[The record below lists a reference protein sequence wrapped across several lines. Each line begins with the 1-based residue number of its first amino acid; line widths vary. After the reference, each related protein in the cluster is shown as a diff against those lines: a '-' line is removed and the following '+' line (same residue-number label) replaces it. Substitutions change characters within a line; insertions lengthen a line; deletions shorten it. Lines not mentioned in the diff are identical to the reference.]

1 MTREQQAAH
10 ERLLSIL
17 PVRHHKGPAFIDPIP
32 RNTVGKGGRGIPKA
46 VIVDGRKYESMT
58 EAERKTGI
66 CRQRIYQRIKRNDGA
81 RYG

>member
-10 ERLLSIL
+10 ERLLSTL

-32 RNTVGKGGRGIPKA
+32 RNTVGKGGHGVPKA
-46 VIVDGRKYESMT
+46 VVVDGKRYDSMS

-66 CRQRIYQRIKRNDGA
+66 KRQRIYQRIKRNDGA